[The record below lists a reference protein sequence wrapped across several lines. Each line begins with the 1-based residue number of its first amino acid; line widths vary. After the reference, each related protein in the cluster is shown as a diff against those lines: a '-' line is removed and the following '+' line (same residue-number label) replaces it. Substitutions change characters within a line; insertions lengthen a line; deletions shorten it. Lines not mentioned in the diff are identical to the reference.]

1 MSGNLLEVLFYMK
14 KTISVL
20 LSVLVLL
27 SCIGMAFSAGAIS
40 EKEGL
45 DALRAQ
51 FKSGKSSLDYVYY
64 SPVKEN
70 NAVKYPLVVLVH
82 GNGSGDYPGHQLDN
96 CDIAYWASDEYQ
108 ARFKNDG
115 GAFLLLPRCQTGIKV
130 AWDDTYIKPLKK
142 TIDAFISEYKDSIDT
157 NRIYIGGYS
166 MGGKMT
172 IRMIST
178 YPDYFAAAFPHS
190 PTYNPSSTEIDKFAN
205 VPVWLCVCK
214 NDTYP
219 SLSQTVVKSNWNYLS
234 KVSAAPER
242 NRMSTFGVLY
252 YPDGTVRTADGKNET
267 HNTRDAVCHDLF
279 MNDKTQFKD
288 MTVVD
293 GTGKEVKLTYPDGL
307 ISWMSEQ
314 SLENRKSEE
323 NNSNFFAKIYNFFKN
338 LLYMLFSAFM

>member
-1 MSGNLLEVLFYMK
+1 MK

-20 LSVLVLL
+20 LSVLVLF
-27 SCIGMAFSAGAIS
+27 SCIGASFSVGAIS
-40 EKEGL
+40 ESKGL

-51 FKSGKSSLDYVYY
+51 FQSGEASLDYVYY

-70 NAVKYPLVVLVH
+70 DSTKYPLVVLVH

-108 ARFKNDG
+108 ARFQNAG
-115 GAFLLLPRCQTGIKV
+115 GAYLLLPRCQTGYKV
-130 AWDDTYIKPLKK
+130 AWDDTYISPLKK
-142 TIDAFISEYKDSIDT
+142 TIDAFIGEHRDSIDT

-172 IRMIST
+172 IRMAST
-178 YPDYFAAAFPHS
+178 YPDFFAAAFPHS
-190 PTYNPSSTEIDKFAN
+190 PVYNPTSTELSKLAN

-219 SLSQTVVKSNWNYLS
+219 SLSQTVVNSNWDYLS
-234 KVSAAPER
+234 EISTAPER

-252 YPDGTVRTADGKNET
+252 RPDGSVRTADGKNET

-293 GTGKEVKLTYPDGL
+293 GTGKEVTLTYPDGL
-307 ISWMSEQ
+307 ISWLSEQ
-314 SLENRKSEE
+314 SLENRKSDGGTST
-323 NNSNFFAKIYNFFKN
+323 NIFAKIYNFFKA
-338 LLYMLFSAFM
+338 LFEMLFSIFQ

>member
-1 MSGNLLEVLFYMK
+1 MK

-51 FKSGKSSLDYVYY
+51 FKSGEASLDYVYY
-64 SPVKEN
+64 DPTDN
-70 NAVKYPLVVLVH
+70 NKSGVKYPLVVLVH

-142 TIDAFISEYKDSIDT
+142 TIDAFVREHKDSIDT

-205 VPVWLCVCK
+205 VPVWFCVCK

-219 SLSQTVVKSNWNYLS
+219 SLSQTVVKNNWNYLS

-293 GTGKEVKLTYPDGL
+293 GTGKEIHLTYPDGL

-338 LLYMLFSAFM
+338 LINMIFSIFN